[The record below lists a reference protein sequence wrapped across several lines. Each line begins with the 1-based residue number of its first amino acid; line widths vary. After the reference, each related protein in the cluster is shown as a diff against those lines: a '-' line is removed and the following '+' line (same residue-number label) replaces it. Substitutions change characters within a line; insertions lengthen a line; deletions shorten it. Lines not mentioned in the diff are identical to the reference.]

1 MASQAPTAEEG
12 PTPEQIEQMR
22 QAMTAEAARRGM
34 TLEQFQTQQR
44 AVIAAEAKAAGVT
57 PQVYVA
63 SLRAKALA
71 DMRQKSEANGETA
84 PNSPNQES
92 SQQQRIP
99 INNTGTP
106 DPRALALA
114 QWLRGQELKTRTC
127 ILGGERKDMFRG
139 KENIHWIVRINT
151 DRYSSQART
160 ESHLFSSIRKGIVK
174 GKHKSTKID
183 TRISC

>member
-1 MASQAPTAEEG
+1 MATKAPPAQTE

-22 QAMTAEAARRGM
+22 QAMTAEATRRGM

-44 AVIAAEAKAAGVT
+44 AVIAAEAKAAGMT
-57 PQVYVA
+57 PQAYMDQ
-63 SLRAKALA
+63 LRAKALA
-71 DMRQKSEANGETA
+71 DMQNKSGSNGESA
-84 PNSPNQES
+84 PNSPTQES
-92 SQQQRIP
+92 SQEQRIP

-139 KENIHWIVRINT
+139 KQGPWNCLEQ
-151 DRYSSQART
+151 Y
-160 ESHLFSSIRKGIVK
+160 
-174 GKHKSTKID
+174 
-183 TRISC
+183 